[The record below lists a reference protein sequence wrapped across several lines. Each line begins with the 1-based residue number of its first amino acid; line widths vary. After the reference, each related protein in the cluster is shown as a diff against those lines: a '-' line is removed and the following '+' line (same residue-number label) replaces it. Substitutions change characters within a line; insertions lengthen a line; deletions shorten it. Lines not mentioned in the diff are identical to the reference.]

1 LGKDG
6 NPSALK
12 VLKDNSR
19 LKYLRLETNIL
30 QNYHAN
36 GIIKYI
42 DTVHLERAFV
52 DKDTH
57 PIILVTEFFEAPSL
71 HRIVKTKYENLI
83 PEDEVI
89 NVGIKI
95 CHALAALHSAKVYH
109 LGLAPSSILYDR
121 TSGEIRIINFGNYEE
136 EEIEFQTPK
145 EWFNYASPEQLKET
159 RGLCDHRSD
168 LYSLGCVLHFCCYGT
183 PKFLQDKYYEGKK
196 LSKYFFEK
204 AMNPFR
210 EHRFES
216 AEDLS
221 HSLDS
226 LLKHGILP
234 IKSVVLDV
242 TPPIPIT
249 TTTTTTTTTAPT
261 ATTTSETTGEKKEEE
276 KSDCILV

>member
-1 LGKDG
+1 M
-6 NPSALK
+6 AL
-12 VLKDNSR
+12 S
-19 LKYLRLETNIL
+19 
-30 QNYHAN
+30 
-36 GIIKYI
+36 KYI

-57 PIILVTEFFEAPSL
+57 PIILVTEFFKAASL
-71 HRIVKTKYENLI
+71 HRIVKTMYENLI
-83 PEDEVI
+83 PEDEVLSL
-89 NVGIKI
+89 GIKI
-95 CHALAALHSAKVYH
+95 CQALASLHSAKVYH
-109 LGLAPSSILYDR
+109 LGLTPGSILYDR
-121 TSGEIRIINFGNYEE
+121 TSGDIRIIHFGNYEE
-136 EEIEFQTPK
+136 EENESTPK

-183 PKFLQDKYYEGKK
+183 PKILQEKYYEGKK

-204 AMNPFR
+204 VMNPFR

-234 IKSVVLDV
+234 IKSVLLDV
-242 TPPIPIT
+242 TPTIPT
-249 TTTTTTTTTAPT
+249 TTTTTTTTTSTT
-261 ATTTSETTGEKKEEE
+261 ATLATTPAATTYSETTYTGEKKEEE
-276 KSDCILV
+276 KSDCILL